1 MQEQCTSACASAVC
15 KHVQAHVHARPDW
28 DQGILDQALDYVGA
42 VPLPMLALISPNK
55 VSSRYGVTEL
65 LANPHGII
73 LQHLPKA

>member
-1 MQEQCTSACASAVC
+1 M
-15 KHVQAHVHARPDW
+15 
-28 DQGILDQALDYVGA
+28 LDQALDYVGA

-65 LANPHGII
+65 LANPHDII